1 LNYSKFY
8 IQETQMSFIIFIS
21 LLLSL
26 VVINHGPFETID
38 PSFKTDVK
46 QRKINFENNI
56 LMIGCGAVA
65 QCALPIIVKDLGI
78 KPQQI
83 TVIDFVD
90 NRYRVQELID
100 KGMKYE
106 QLKIAIDNFR
116 QILSTHLKHGDIIID
131 FSFDISTIDLLSWC
145 RENGVRYLN
154 TSFELWNAKD
164 TLKGLDLSE
173 HTLYARHM
181 KLRPLIKSWGSNDGP
196 TAIIDHGANPGLVSS
211 LTKQA
216 LEDIAKKIITE
227 MPTDQR
233 VNNLQEALNQ
243 GNFAKLAQLTG
254 VKTIHISERDTQIT
268 NVPKK
273 VNEFVNTWSIIGLE
287 EEATAPAEIGWGTH
301 ERILPKGI
309 RFHQSGPKNQVYLE
323 SMGMNTY
330 VRSWVPSGPIIGMV
344 IRHGEAFSISDK
356 LTVWQ
361 DSKAVYRP
369 TVHYAYLPSDST
381 INSLYEFK
389 MHDQV
394 MQPNVRVLFNEIIKG
409 DDELGVLLMGHD
421 YNAWWIGSILDINES
436 RELVPHQNATTVQVA
451 ASAVAAVKYLINHP
465 NMGVLLPDDLD
476 HHEIIDFAL
485 PYLGKFVSMP
495 TDWNLLQH
503 NSKIAKD
510 DMWQFSSFLVN

>member
-1 LNYSKFY
+1 
-8 IQETQMSFIIFIS
+8 MSFIIFIS

-26 VVINHGPFETID
+26 LVINYGPLETTEQ
-38 PSFKTDVK
+38 PSFTTHIKK
-46 QRKINFENNI
+46 SKIDFENNI
-56 LMIGCGAVA
+56 LMLGCGAVA
-65 QCALPIIVKDLGI
+65 QCALPIIVNDLGI
-78 KPQQI
+78 DPQQI

-90 NRYRVQELID
+90 NRGRVKEFIN
-100 KGMKYE
+100 KGLRYE
-106 QLKIAIDNFR
+106 QLKIDQDNFK
-116 QILSTHLKHGDIIID
+116 QVLAYNLKHGDILID
-131 FSFDISTIDLLSWC
+131 FSFDIGTIDLLSWC

-164 TLKGLDLSE
+164 TLKDLDLSE

-216 LEDIAKKIITE
+216 LEDIANKILTE
-227 MPTDQR
+227 KPTDPR
-233 VNNLQEALNQ
+233 VINLQEALKQ
-243 GNFAKLAQLTG
+243 KDFAKLAQLTG

-268 NVPKK
+268 NKPKE
-273 VNEFVNTWSIIGLE
+273 VNEFVNTWSIYGLE

-361 DSKAVYRP
+361 DNKVVYRP

-381 INSLYEFK
+381 INSINEFK
-389 MHDQV
+389 MHDLV

-436 RELVPHQNATTVQVA
+436 RELVPHQNASTVQVA

-476 HHEIIDFAL
+476 HHEIIDFTK
-485 PYLGKFVSMP
+485 PYLGKLVSIQS
-495 TDWNLLQH
+495 DWNLHQH
-503 NSKIAKD
+503 NTKILKD
-510 DMWQFSSFLVN
+510 DLWQFSSFLIN